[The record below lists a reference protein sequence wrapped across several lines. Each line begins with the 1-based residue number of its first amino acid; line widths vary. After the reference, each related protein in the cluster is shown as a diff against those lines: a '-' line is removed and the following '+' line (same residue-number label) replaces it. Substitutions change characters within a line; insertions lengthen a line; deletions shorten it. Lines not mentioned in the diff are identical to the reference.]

1 MIVKFNSKERLNPPH
16 QIIFNDTSRFK
27 VAACGRRFGKTYLTV
42 YILITQAL
50 QKQGKYFYIAPTF
63 QQARDICWNLLKSK
77 CPNLVTKKINESRL
91 EIEFINGS
99 SIHLKGSDRPDTM
112 RGVSL
117 SGAVLDEFGMMR
129 NPESVWGEVI
139 RPALSDQQGW
149 AVFISSPKGR
159 NYFYDLYNQAKTS
172 DTWNSWQFKTID
184 GGYVPQH
191 EIEYAKSDLDE
202 RTFRQE
208 YEASFE
214 SYDGLVVPNFDR
226 ELNAS
231 NEIIKEDDT
240 LIFGID
246 FNVNKMPCSVNVLRG
261 NELHC
266 VDFFF
271 GSFNTT
277 ELMEAINARYPKHK
291 KIFHTD
297 ASGTA
302 NKSSAGGE
310 TDITIIRNYGYQV
323 LNLTKNPNIIDRVN
337 AFNSMVLAVSG
348 VRKFFVNPK
357 LKRVVETLE
366 KHFFDENGLPNKKHE
381 YHDDVFDAL
390 SYACYHYSDYSK
402 HQVVRV
408 SMSGH

>member
-1 MIVKFNSKERLNPPH
+1 MIIKFNSKKLLRDGQHE
-16 QIIFNDTSRFK
+16 IFHHPARFK
-27 VAACGRRFGKTYLTV
+27 VCAMGRRWGKSILATYIILTK
-42 YILITQAL
+42 AL
-50 QKQGKYFYIAPTF
+50 QTKGNYFFVAPTF
-63 QQARDICWNLLKSK
+63 QQARQIIWEVLKDK
-77 CPNLVTKKINESRL
+77 TRNHLAKKINESRL
-91 EIEFINGS
+91 EIELINGS
-99 SIHLKGSDRPDTM
+99 IIFLKGGDRADTL

-117 SGAVLDEFGMMR
+117 SGVVMDEFATVR
-129 NPESVWGEVI
+129 NNKDVWQEVI
-139 RPALSDQQGW
+139 RPALSDKQGW
-149 AVFISSPKGR
+149 ALFISSPKGR
-159 NYFYDLYNQAKTS
+159 DYFYDLYNEAKLQEN
-172 DTWNSWQFKTID
+172 WKSWQKTTLD
-184 GGYVPQH
+184 GGNVPEA
-191 EIEYAKSDLDE
+191 EIISAMAEMDE
-202 RTFRQE
+202 RSFKQE
-208 YEASFE
+208 YLADFV

-231 NEIIKEDDT
+231 YETIREDDT

-261 NELHC
+261 SELHC

-302 NKSSAGGE
+302 NKSSAGGA

-381 YHDDVFDAL
+381 YQDDVFDAL
-390 SYACYHYSDYSK
+390 SYAVYHYSDYSK

>member
-1 MIVKFNSKERLNPPH
+1 MAGNRGDELVVAGMRPQSFLGASNPYAPVHRGTTLILFIDSLILLIAINFLTNTKMSAIVGVIMGSKS
-16 QIIFNDTSRFK
+16 DW
-27 VAACGRRFGKTYLTV
+27 
-42 YILITQAL
+42 
-50 QKQGKYFYIAPTF
+50 PTM
-63 QQARDICWNLLKSK
+63 KSA
-77 CPNLVTKKINESRL
+77 T
-91 EIEFINGS
+91 
-99 SIHLKGSDRPDTM
+99 DM
-112 RGVSL
+112 
-117 SGAVLDEFGMMR
+117 LDEFGIMR

-159 NYFYDLYNQAKTS
+159 NYFYDLYNNAKTS
-172 DTWNSWQFKTID
+172 DNWNSWQFKTID

-191 EIEYAKSDLDE
+191 EIEYAKNDLDE

-214 SYDGLVVPNFDR
+214 SYDGLVVPNYDR

-231 NEIIKEDDT
+231 YEVIKEDDT

-246 FNVNKMPCSVNVLRG
+246 FNVNKMPCTVNVLRG
-261 NELHC
+261 DTLHC

-271 GSFNTT
+271 GNFNTS
-277 ELMEAINARYPKHK
+277 ELMEAIQLRYPKHR

-302 NKSSAGGE
+302 NKSSAGGA

-323 LNLTKNPNIIDRVN
+323 MNLARNPNIIDRVN

-390 SYACYHYSDYSK
+390 SYPAFHYSDYSK
-402 HQVVRV
+402 HQMVRMN
-408 SMSGH
+408 MSGH